1 MGNDT
6 ARDDRG
12 GTMSLSRKGF
22 LKMLGLGALAAG
34 STYGLP
40 TKGLEDARTAAKKL
54 KITDVEIF
62 LFDIGLTSPFRIAIG
77 EMTAANDLLVRI
89 RTDQGIVGVGEA
101 CPFPPITGETQAT
114 NAAAA
119 RAIRDMIIGKDP
131 LAIDALLRQIGPL
144 VHANPS
150 AVAAFDMALFDIL
163 GKVAGLPL
171 FRLLGGTKNTFET
184 DITTSLDTLEK
195 MTAEAKGYADKG
207 YKTLKVKVGLA
218 PDEDYAHIA
227 AIRAA
232 VGPKVAIR
240 IDANQGW
247 TVPQAVYALR
257 KMEPLAIEFCEQPV
271 LASDTVGLRA
281 VRSQSPIA
289 IMADEALF
297 GPSDAIKLIRADACD
312 TFNIKVM
319 KAGGLLNSIRIAHI
333 ADAANIRCMVGC
345 MLESKLALTA
355 AAHVVASQANIVY
368 ADLDGNTEHVEDPI
382 IGGMTVNAG
391 TLTLPE
397 TPGLGC
403 DVDPA
408 FVKKLRKV

>member
-1 MGNDT
+1 
-6 ARDDRG
+6 
-12 GTMSLSRKGF
+12 MSLSRKSF

-34 STYGLP
+34 SKAYGLP
-40 TKGLEDARTAAKKL
+40 SKTLEEARAAATRL

-62 LFDIGLTSPFRIAIG
+62 LFDIPITSPFRIAIG
-77 EMTAANDLLVRI
+77 TMTAANDLLIRI
-89 RTDQGIVGVGEA
+89 RTDQDIVGLGEA

-119 RAIRDMIIGKDP
+119 VSMRDMIVGKDP
-131 LAIDALLRQIGPL
+131 LAIDALLREIGPI

-171 FRLLGGTKNTFET
+171 FRLLGGTKNVFET

-207 YKTLKVKVGLA
+207 YKTLKVKVGLD
-218 PDEDYAHIA
+218 PDEDYSHIA

-232 VGPKVAIR
+232 VGPRVAIR

-247 TVPQAVYALR
+247 TVPQAIYALR
-257 KMEPLAIEFCEQPV
+257 KMAPLAIEFCEQPV
-271 LASDTVGLRA
+271 LASDTAGLRA
-281 VRSQSPIA
+281 VRLQSPIA

-297 GPSDAIKLIRADACD
+297 GPSDAIKLIRAEACD

-368 ADLDGNTEHVEDPI
+368 ADLDGNTEHVIDPI
-382 IGGMTVNAG
+382 TGGMTVRAG

>member
-1 MGNDT
+1 
-6 ARDDRG
+6 
-12 GTMSLSRKGF
+12 MSLSRKGF

-34 STYGLP
+34 SKAYGLP
-40 TKGLEDARTAAKKL
+40 SKALEDARAAAKKL

-62 LFDIGLTSPFRIAIG
+62 LFDIPLTSPFRIAIG
-77 EMTAANDLLVRI
+77 EMKAANDLLVRV
-89 RTDQGIVGVGEA
+89 RTDQGVVGLGEA

-119 RAIRDMIIGKDP
+119 RSIRDMLVGKDP
-131 LAIDALLRQIGPL
+131 LAIDGLLREIGPI
-144 VHANPS
+144 VHSNPS
-150 AVAAFDMALFDIL
+150 AVAAFDMALYDIL

-171 FRLLGGTKNTFET
+171 FRLFGGTKSVFET
-184 DITTSLDTLEK
+184 DITTSLDTLEN
-195 MTAEAKGYADKG
+195 MTAESKKYADMG
-207 YKTLKVKVGLA
+207 YKTLKVKVGLD
-218 PDEDYAHIA
+218 PDEDFARLS

-257 KMEPLAIEFCEQPV
+257 KMEPLAIQFCEQPV
-271 LASDTVGLRA
+271 LASDTAGLKA
-281 VRSQSPIA
+281 VRTQSPIA
-289 IMADEALF
+289 VMADEALF
-297 GPSDAIKLIRADACD
+297 GPADAIKLIRAEACD

-333 ADAANIRCMVGC
+333 ADAANMRCMVGC
-345 MLESKLALTA
+345 MLESNLALTA

-368 ADLDGNTEHVEDPI
+368 ADLDGNSEHVTDPI
-382 IGGMTVNAG
+382 IGGMKVKAG

-408 FVKKLRKV
+408 FLKKLNKV

>member
-1 MGNDT
+1 
-6 ARDDRG
+6 
-12 GTMSLSRKGF
+12 MSLSRKGF

-34 STYGLP
+34 SKAYGLP
-40 TKGLEDARTAAKKL
+40 SKALEEARAAAKKL
-54 KITDVEIF
+54 KITDIEIF
-62 LFDIGLTSPFRIAIG
+62 LFDIPLTSPFRIAIG
-77 EMTAANDLLVRI
+77 EMKAANDLLVRVI
-89 RTDQGIVGVGEA
+89 TDQGVVGLGEA

-119 RAIRDMIIGKDP
+119 RSIREMLIGKDP
-131 LAIDALLRQIGPL
+131 LAIDSLLREIGPL
-144 VHANPS
+144 VHSNPS
-150 AVAAFDMALFDIL
+150 AVAAFDMALHDIL

-171 FRLLGGTKNTFET
+171 FRLLGGTKTTFET
-184 DITTSLDTLEK
+184 DITTSLDTLEN
-195 MTAEAKGYADKG
+195 MTAESKKYADMG
-207 YKTLKVKVGLA
+207 YKTLKVKVGLD
-218 PDEDYAHIA
+218 PDEDFARLS

-232 VGPKVAIR
+232 IGRGVAIR

-247 TVPQAVYALR
+247 TVPQSVYALR

-271 LASDTVGLRA
+271 LASDTAGLRA
-281 VRSQSPIA
+281 VRLQSPIA

-297 GPSDAIKLIRADACD
+297 GPADAIKLIRAEACD

-333 ADAANIRCMVGC
+333 ADAANMRCMVGC

-368 ADLDGNTEHVEDPI
+368 ADLDGNSEHVTDPI
-382 IGGMTVNAG
+382 IDGMTVKAG
-391 TLTLPE
+391 VLTLPE
-397 TPGLGC
+397 KPGLGC

-408 FVKKLRKV
+408 FVKTLRKI

>member
-1 MGNDT
+1 
-6 ARDDRG
+6 
-12 GTMSLSRKGF
+12 MSLSRNGF

-34 STYGLP
+34 SKAYGLP
-40 TKGLEDARTAAKKL
+40 SKALEDARAAAKKL

-62 LFDIGLTSPFRIAIG
+62 LFDIPLTSPFRIAIG
-77 EMTAANDLLVRI
+77 EMKAANDLLIRI
-89 RTDQGIVGVGEA
+89 RTDQGVVGLGEA

-119 RAIRDMIIGKDP
+119 ISIRDMLVGEDP
-131 LAIDALLRQIGPL
+131 LAIDALLRKIGPL
-144 VHANPS
+144 VHSNPS
-150 AVAAFDMALFDIL
+150 AVAAFDMALHDIL

-171 FRLLGGTKNTFET
+171 FRLLGGTKNQFET
-184 DITTSLDTLEK
+184 DITTSLDTLEN
-195 MTAEAKGYADKG
+195 MTAESRKYADMG
-207 YKTLKVKVGLA
+207 YKTLKVKVGLD
-218 PDEDYAHIA
+218 PDEDFARLS

-232 VGPKVAIR
+232 VGRGVAIR

-271 LASDTVGLRA
+271 LASDTAGLRA

-297 GPSDAIKLIRADACD
+297 GPADAVKLIRAEACD
-312 TFNIKVM
+312 SFNIKLM
-319 KAGGLLNSIRIAHI
+319 KAGGILNAIRIAHI
-333 ADAANIRCMVGC
+333 ADAANMRCMAGC

-368 ADLDGNTEHVEDPI
+368 ADLDGNSEHVTDPI
-382 IGGMTVNAG
+382 IDGMTVKAG
-391 TLTLPE
+391 VLTLPE
-397 TPGLGC
+397 KPGLGC
-403 DVDPA
+403 DVDPD

>member
-1 MGNDT
+1 
-6 ARDDRG
+6 
-12 GTMSLSRKGF
+12 MSLSRKGF
-22 LKMLGLGALAAG
+22 LKMIGFGALAAG
-34 STYGLP
+34 SKAYGWP
-40 TKGLEDARTAAKKL
+40 TKALEDARAAAKKL

-62 LFDIGLTSPFRIAIG
+62 LFDIPLTSPFRIAIG
-77 EMTAANDLLVRI
+77 EMSAATDLLVRV
-89 RTDQGIVGVGEA
+89 RTDQGVTGLGEA

-119 RAIRDMIIGKDP
+119 KAIRDMVIGKDP
-131 LAIDALLRQIGPL
+131 LAIDDLVRLIGPI

-150 AVAAFDMALFDIL
+150 AVAAFDMAFHDIL

-171 FRLLGGTKNTFET
+171 FRLLGGTKNVFET

-207 YKTLKVKVGLA
+207 YKTLKVKVGLD
-218 PDEDYAHIA
+218 PDEDYARLET
-227 AIRAA
+227 IRSA

-247 TVPQAVYALR
+247 TVPQAIYGLR
-257 KMEPLAIEFCEQPV
+257 KMAPLAIQFCEQPV
-271 LASDTVGLRA
+271 LASDTAGLSA
-281 VRSQSPIA
+281 VRAQSPIS

-297 GPSDAIKLIRADACD
+297 GPADAVKLIRAGACD
-312 TFNIKVM
+312 SFNIKVM
-319 KAGGLLNSIRIAHI
+319 KAGGLLNSVRIAHI
-333 ADAANIRCMVGC
+333 ADAANMRCMVGC
-345 MLESKLALTA
+345 MLETRLALTA

-368 ADLDGNTEHVEDPI
+368 ADLDGNSEHVEDPI
-382 IGGMTVNAG
+382 VDGMTVKAG

-397 TPGLGC
+397 KPGLGC

-408 FVKKLRKV
+408 FVKKLRKI

>member
-1 MGNDT
+1 
-6 ARDDRG
+6 
-12 GTMSLSRKGF
+12 
-22 LKMLGLGALAAG
+22 MLGWGALAAG
-34 STYGLP
+34 SKAYGLP
-40 TKGLEDARTAAKKL
+40 SKALEEARAAAKKL
-54 KITDVEIF
+54 KITDIEIF
-62 LFDIGLTSPFRIAIG
+62 LFDIPLTSPFRIAIG
-77 EMTAANDLLVRI
+77 EMKAANDLLIRI
-89 RTDQGIVGVGEA
+89 HTDQGIVGLGEA

-119 RAIRDMIIGKDP
+119 LSIRDMLVGKDP

-144 VHANPS
+144 VHSNPS
-150 AVAAFDMALFDIL
+150 AVAAFDMALHDIL

-184 DITTSLDTLEK
+184 DITTSLDTLEN
-195 MTAEAKGYADKG
+195 MTAESKKYADMG
-207 YKTLKVKVGLA
+207 YKTLKVKVGLD
-218 PDEDYAHIA
+218 PDEDFARLS

-232 VGPKVAIR
+232 VGRGVAIR

-271 LASDTVGLRA
+271 LASDTAGLRA
-281 VRSQSPIA
+281 VRLQSPIA

-297 GPSDAIKLIRADACD
+297 GPADAIKLIRAEACD

-333 ADAANIRCMVGC
+333 ADAANMRCMVGC

-368 ADLDGNTEHVEDPI
+368 ADLDGNSEHVTDPI
-382 IGGMTVNAG
+382 IDGMTVKAG
-391 TLTLPE
+391 VLTLPE
-397 TPGLGC
+397 KPGLGC

>member
-1 MGNDT
+1 
-6 ARDDRG
+6 
-12 GTMSLSRKGF
+12 MSLSRKGF
-22 LKMLGLGALAAG
+22 LKMIGFGALAAG
-34 STYGLP
+34 SKAYGWP
-40 TKGLEDARTAAKKL
+40 TKALEDARAAAKKL

-62 LFDIGLTSPFRIAIG
+62 LFDIPLTSPFRIAIG
-77 EMTAANDLLVRI
+77 EMSAATDLLVRV
-89 RTDQGIVGVGEA
+89 RTDQGVTGLGEA

-119 RAIRDMIIGKDP
+119 KAIRDMVIGKDP
-131 LAIDALLRQIGPL
+131 LAIDDLVRLIGPI

-150 AVAAFDMALFDIL
+150 AVAAFDMAFHDIL

-171 FRLLGGTKNTFET
+171 FRLLGGTKNVFET

-207 YKTLKVKVGLA
+207 YKTLKVKVGLD
-218 PDEDYAHIA
+218 PDEDYARLET
-227 AIRAA
+227 IRSA

-247 TVPQAVYALR
+247 TVPQAIYGLR
-257 KMEPLAIEFCEQPV
+257 KMAPLNIQFCEQPV
-271 LASDTVGLRA
+271 LASDTAGLSA
-281 VRSQSPIA
+281 VRAQSPIS

-297 GPSDAIKLIRADACD
+297 GPADAVKLIRAGACD
-312 TFNIKVM
+312 SFNIKVM
-319 KAGGLLNSIRIAHI
+319 KAGGLLNSVRIAHI
-333 ADAANIRCMVGC
+333 ADAANMRCMVGC
-345 MLESKLALTA
+345 MLETRLALTA

-368 ADLDGNTEHVEDPI
+368 ADLDGNSEHVEDPI
-382 IGGMTVNAG
+382 VDGMTVKAG

-397 TPGLGC
+397 KPGLGC

-408 FVKKLRKV
+408 FVKKLRKI

>member
-1 MGNDT
+1 
-6 ARDDRG
+6 
-12 GTMSLSRKGF
+12 MSLSRKGF

-34 STYGLP
+34 SKAYGLP
-40 TKGLEDARTAAKKL
+40 SKALEEARAAAKKL
-54 KITDVEIF
+54 KITDIEIF
-62 LFDIGLTSPFRIAIG
+62 LFDIPLTSPFRIAIG
-77 EMTAANDLLVRI
+77 EMKAANDLLVRVI
-89 RTDQGIVGVGEA
+89 TDQGVVGLGEA

-119 RAIRDMIIGKDP
+119 RSIREMLIGKDP
-131 LAIDALLRQIGPL
+131 LAIDSLLREIGPL
-144 VHANPS
+144 VHSNPS
-150 AVAAFDMALFDIL
+150 AVAAFDMALHDIL

-171 FRLLGGTKNTFET
+171 FRLLGGTKTTFET
-184 DITTSLDTLEK
+184 DITTSLDTLEN
-195 MTAEAKGYADKG
+195 MTAESKKYADMG
-207 YKTLKVKVGLA
+207 YKTLKVKVGLD
-218 PDEDYAHIA
+218 PDEDFARLS

-232 VGPKVAIR
+232 VGRGVAIR

-271 LASDTVGLRA
+271 LASDTAGLCA
-281 VRSQSPIA
+281 VRRQSPIA

-297 GPSDAIKLIRADACD
+297 GPADAIKLIRAEACD

-333 ADAANIRCMVGC
+333 ADAANMRCMVGC

-368 ADLDGNTEHVEDPI
+368 ADLDGNSEHVTDPI
-382 IGGMTVNAG
+382 IDGMTVKAG
-391 TLTLPE
+391 VLTLPE
-397 TPGLGC
+397 KPGLGC

-408 FVKKLRKV
+408 FVKTLRKI

>member
-1 MGNDT
+1 
-6 ARDDRG
+6 
-12 GTMSLSRKGF
+12 MSLSRKSF
-22 LKMLGLGALAAG
+22 LKVFGLGALAAG
-34 STYGLP
+34 SKAYGLP
-40 TKGLEDARTAAKKL
+40 SKAFEDARAAAKRI
-54 KITDVEIF
+54 KITGVEIF
-62 LFDIGLTSPFRIAIG
+62 LLDIPVTSPFRTAIG
-77 EMTAANDLLVRI
+77 TMTAVNDLLIRI
-89 RTDQGIVGVGEA
+89 HTDQGIVGLGEA
-101 CPFPPITGETQAT
+101 CPFAPITGETQAT

-119 RAIRDMIIGKDP
+119 ATIRDMILGKDP
-131 LAIDALLRQIGPL
+131 LAIDALLREIGAII
-144 VHANPS
+144 HSNPS

-171 FRLLGGTKNTFET
+171 FRLLGGNKNVFET

-207 YKTLKVKVGLA
+207 YKTLKVKVGLD
-218 PDEDYAHIA
+218 PDEDYSNIA

-232 VGPKVAIR
+232 VGPKLAIH

-257 KMEPLAIEFCEQPV
+257 KMAPLAIEFCEQPV
-271 LASDTVGLRA
+271 LASDTAGLKA
-281 VRSQSPIA
+281 VRSESPIA

-297 GPSDAIKLIRADACD
+297 GPVDALNLIRAEACD

-345 MLESKLALTA
+345 MFESRLALTA

-368 ADLDGNTEHVEDPI
+368 ADLDGNTEHAIDPI
-382 IGGMTVNAG
+382 TGGITVNAG

>member
-1 MGNDT
+1 
-6 ARDDRG
+6 
-12 GTMSLSRKGF
+12 MSLSRKGF
-22 LKMLGLGALAAG
+22 LKMLGFGALAAG
-34 STYGLP
+34 SNAYGLP
-40 TKGLEDARTAAKKL
+40 SKALRDARAAAGKL

-77 EMTAANDLLVRI
+77 EMTAANDLLVRV
-89 RTDQGIVGVGEA
+89 RTDQGIVGLGEA

-119 RAIRDMIIGKDP
+119 KAIRDMIIGKDP
-131 LAIDALLRQIGPL
+131 LAIDDLVRLIGPI
-144 VHANPS
+144 VHSNPS
-150 AVAAFDMALFDIL
+150 AVAAFDMALHDIL

-171 FRLLGGTKNTFET
+171 FRLLGGTKSIFET
-184 DITTSLDTLEK
+184 DITTSIDTLEK

-207 YKTLKVKVGLA
+207 YKTLKVKVGLD
-218 PDEDYAHIA
+218 PDDDFARIEAM
-227 AIRAA
+227 RAA
-232 VGPKVAIR
+232 VGPKVRIR
-240 IDANQGW
+240 VDANQGW
-247 TVPQAVYALR
+247 TVPQAIYALR
-257 KMEPLAIEFCEQPV
+257 KMAPLAIEFCEQPV
-271 LASDTVGLRA
+271 LASDTAGLRA

-297 GPSDAIKLIRADACD
+297 GPSDAIKLIRAEACD

-333 ADAANIRCMVGC
+333 ADAANMRCMVGC
-345 MLESKLALTA
+345 MLESNLALTA

-368 ADLDGNTEHVEDPI
+368 ADLDGNSEHVTNPVL
-382 IGGMTVNAG
+382 GGMTVKAG

-403 DVDPA
+403 DVDPV
-408 FVKKLRKV
+408 FVKTLQKI

>member
-1 MGNDT
+1 
-6 ARDDRG
+6 
-12 GTMSLSRKGF
+12 MSLSRNGF

-34 STYGLP
+34 SKVYGLP
-40 TKGLEDARTAAKKL
+40 SKALEDARAAAKKL

-62 LFDIGLTSPFRIAIG
+62 LFDIPLTSPFRIAIG
-77 EMTAANDLLVRI
+77 EMKAANDLLVRVH
-89 RTDQGIVGVGEA
+89 TDQGIVGLGEA

-119 RAIRDMIIGKDP
+119 ISIRDMLIGKDP
-131 LAIDALLRQIGPL
+131 LAIDGLLREIGPL
-144 VHANPS
+144 VHSNPS
-150 AVAAFDMALFDIL
+150 AVAAFDMALHDIL

-184 DITTSLDTLEK
+184 DITTSLDTLEN
-195 MTAEAKGYADKG
+195 MTAESKKYADMG
-207 YKTLKVKVGLA
+207 YKTLKVKVGLD
-218 PDEDYAHIA
+218 PDEDFARLS

-232 VGPKVAIR
+232 VGRGVAIR

-257 KMEPLAIEFCEQPV
+257 KMEPLAIQFCEQPV
-271 LASDTVGLRA
+271 LASDTAGLKA
-281 VRSQSPIA
+281 VRSQSPIG

-297 GPSDAIKLIRADACD
+297 GPADAVKLIRAEACD

-333 ADAANIRCMVGC
+333 ADAANMRCMVGC

-368 ADLDGNTEHVEDPI
+368 ADLDGNSEHVIDPI
-382 IGGMTVNAG
+382 VDGITVKAG
-391 TLTLPE
+391 VLTLPE
-397 TPGLGC
+397 KPGLGC
-403 DVDPA
+403 DVDPD
-408 FVKKLRKV
+408 FLKTLRKV